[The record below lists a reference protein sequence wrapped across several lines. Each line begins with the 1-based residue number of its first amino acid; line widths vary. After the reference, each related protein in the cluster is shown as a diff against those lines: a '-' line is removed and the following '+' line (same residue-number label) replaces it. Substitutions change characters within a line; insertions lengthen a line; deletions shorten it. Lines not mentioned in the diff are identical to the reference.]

1 MEQNKEK
8 YKEYLEKLN
17 ANYEIAMQVNPA
29 LTPSLI
35 KDLSNYKFDIF
46 DEFYKNLRLKIL
58 QELKPLYERYNPLVS
73 EKALNLALWNLRK
86 RLKDAGFDFI
96 GYYITN
102 HFILDNTIIF
112 DEQNK
117 EFKLKEDDNI

>member
-17 ANYEIAMQVNPA
+17 ANSEIAMQVNPA

-35 KDLSNYKFDIF
+35 KDLSNYKFDIIE
-46 DEFYKNLRLKIL
+46 DFYKKLRVKIL
-58 QELKPLYERYNPLVS
+58 RELRPIVEKYNPLVS
-73 EKALNLALWNLRK
+73 EKGLNLAFWNLRK

-102 HFILDNTIIF
+102 HFISDTEIIF
-112 DEQNK
+112 DKQNK
-117 EFKLKEDDNI
+117 EFKLKER

>member
-17 ANYEIAMQVNPA
+17 ANYSVAMKVNPV
-29 LTPSLI
+29 LTPDII
-35 KDLSNYKFDIF
+35 KDLSNYKFDIT
-46 DEFYKNLRLKIL
+46 DIFYKNLRVKIL
-58 QELKPLYERYNPLVS
+58 QELRPIVEKYNPLVS
-73 EKALNLALWNLRK
+73 EKGLNLAFWNLRR
-86 RLKDAGFDFI
+86 RLQDKGFDFI

-117 EFKLKEDDNI
+117 EFKLKER

>member
-8 YKEYLEKLN
+8 LN
-17 ANYEIAMQVNPA
+17 ANYSVAMKVNPA
-29 LTPSLI
+29 LTPDII
-35 KDLSNYKFDIF
+35 KDLSNYKFDIT
-46 DEFYKNLRLKIL
+46 DIFYKNLRVKIL
-58 QELKPLYERYNPLVS
+58 QELRPIVEKYNPLVS
-73 EKALNLALWNLRK
+73 EKGLNLAFWNLRR
-86 RLKDAGFDFI
+86 RLQDKGFDFI

-117 EFKLKEDDNI
+117 EFKLKER

>member
-17 ANYEIAMQVNPA
+17 ANYSVAMKVNPA
-29 LTPSLI
+29 LTPDII
-35 KDLSNYKFDIF
+35 KDLSNYKFDIT
-46 DEFYKNLRLKIL
+46 DIFYKNLRVKIL
-58 QELKPLYERYNPLVS
+58 QELRPIVEKYNPLVS
-73 EKALNLALWNLRK
+73 EKGLNLAFWNLRR
-86 RLKDAGFDFI
+86 RLQDKGFDFI

-117 EFKLKEDDNI
+117 EFKLKER

>member
-17 ANYEIAMQVNPA
+17 ANSEIAMQVNPA

-35 KDLSNYKFDIF
+35 KDLSNYKFDIIE
-46 DEFYKNLRLKIL
+46 DFYKKLRVKIL
-58 QELKPLYERYNPLVS
+58 RELRPIVEKYNPLVS
-73 EKALNLALWNLRK
+73 EKGLNLAFWNLRK

-102 HFILDNTIIF
+102 
-112 DEQNK
+112 QNS
-117 EFKLKEDDNI
+117 N